1 MSKNVVLKKDKKF
14 EFLYLK
20 NVPVFF
26 ASVLEPKKKYSEP
39 DPADKNQSKRE
50 YALTAFVDDDAREYL
65 EDEVLINKQLFKV
78 GKDKNKKRK
87 VKFPLEKQLKD
98 GDGFSY
104 DAVDGLNG
112 IQLTLNEFTNSGK
125 PARMV
130 VVGTD
135 GKPFKELVG
144 NGSVCNIKCFGYRN
158 QDDQLVVSL
167 NIVQVVEHV
176 PYEGG
181 DSNKIVDDEL
191 GIDVEFDDSE
201 KTVND
206 EFDSGSED
214 APFDPDEDDAD
225 Y

>member
-39 DPADKNQSKRE
+39 DPAAKNQSKRE

-78 GKDKNKKRK
+78 GKDKTKKRQIK
-87 VKFPLEKQLKD
+87 YPLESQLKED
-98 GDGFSY
+98 QKFSY
-104 DAVDGLNG
+104 DDVEGLNG
-112 IQLTLNEFTNSGK
+112 MSLTLNEFTNSGK
-125 PARMV
+125 PAKMI
-130 VVGTD
+130 VVGKD
-135 GKPFKELVG
+135 GKEFKELVG

-158 QDDQLVVSL
+158 QDDMLVVSL

-181 DSNKIVDDEL
+181 SSNKIVDDEL
-191 GIDVEFDDSE
+191 GIDVELKPAKENNIS
-201 KTVND
+201 D
-206 EFDSGSED
+206 EFNEEP
-214 APFDPDEDDAD
+214 PFDEQEDDAD